1 MLKLRSNT
9 VKNNKN
15 FFKKLFLKNLYVEAL
30 TPSITVFGDRAFGRQ
45 LGLHE
50 VMRVGPHDGLVPF

>member
-15 FFKKLFLKNLYVEAL
+15 FFFKLFLKNLYVEAL